1 MMVTNSYKSLEINGS
16 LDNNLKNGILV
27 NNNNNEEEDVKIID
41 TEIEIL
47 NHNIEFVPLQPA
59 IVTPATIATPTID
72 STLISPSGS
81 FKAIL
86 NKSMT
91 KGSKAMRMLG
101 SNVNTN
107 ICAKSSTSS
116 IPRALANNKQT
127 KRLFFK
133 NGNINISR
141 CNIDKRRRRY
151 LTDIFTTLIDL
162 KWRYNIIVF
171 AAGFFFS
178 WTFFAVAWYLI
189 SYIHGDLLPEN
200 LNSNSTHKPCIQGV
214 ESFAGAIL
222 FSIETQ
228 QTIGYGV
235 RYTTEKCP
243 EAILVMMIQSSVGVM
258 IQSFMV
264 GVVFAK
270 LSRPKKRSETI
281 MFSKNACINLRD
293 GRLCLVCR
301 VADMRKSHIVEAHVR
316 MYLIKKKV
324 TIEGEIIPLHMY
336 DLNVG
341 WDKGLDRLFL
351 VWPLTI
357 EHYIDENSPFW
368 NLSASD
374 LKQDVFEIAVILEG
388 VVER

>member
-1 MMVTNSYKSLEINGS
+1 MMKNFKNFSNTTINETS
-16 LDNNLKNGILV
+16 SVNESID
-27 NNNNNEEEDVKIID
+27 NNNNNTYKKYNNSNTYENYLNGNINNNNNNTNENTSLLRIDNETKIDDSIID
-41 TEIEIL
+41 MELDVSISTKYNL
-47 NHNIEFVPLQPA
+47 NTLTCPSLAELA
-59 IVTPATIATPTID
+59 TPAD
-72 STLISPSGS
+72 SLS
-81 FKAIL
+81 FKGVL

-101 SNVNTN
+101 SNIAQNDS
-107 ICAKSSTSS
+107 KFFPLSKTSS
-116 IPRALANNKQT
+116 LTRNLSSKRAAQ

-162 KWRYNIIVF
+162 KWRYNVF
-171 AAGFFFS
+171 VFGAGFFFS
-178 WTFFAVAWYLI
+178 WTAFAVAWYFI

-200 LNSNSTHKPCIQGV
+200 INKTISLRIPCIQGV

-264 GVVFAK
+264 GIVFAK
-270 LSRPKKRSETI
+270 LSRPKKRSETL
-281 MFSKNACINLRD
+281 MFSKNACISLRD
-293 GRLCLVCR
+293 GRLCLLCR

-316 MYLIKKKV
+316 MYLIRKKV
-324 TIEGEIIPLHMY
+324 TSEGEIIPLHMY

-341 WDKGLDRLFL
+341 WDKG
-351 VWPLTI
+351 I
-357 EHYIDENSPFW
+357 
-368 NLSASD
+368 
-374 LKQDVFEIAVILEG
+374 
-388 VVER
+388 

>member
-1 MMVTNSYKSLEINGS
+1 LMMNGN
-16 LDNNLKNGILV
+16 LNFKKIDNNNLTSTISNSFETEDDISKVNLDSFVDMELETINEKSINKFSENTLILPSESSTIKN
-27 NNNNNEEEDVKIID
+27 
-41 TEIEIL
+41 IL
-47 NHNIEFVPLQPA
+47 NR
-59 IVTPATIATPTID
+59 
-72 STLISPSGS
+72 ST
-81 FKAIL
+81 
-86 NKSMT
+86 T

-101 SNVNTN
+101 SNFT
-107 ICAKSSTSS
+107 STSS
-116 IPRALANNKQT
+116 RHSGFSSNASSGPTLRSISKRATQT

-151 LTDIFTTLIDL
+151 LTDIFTTLIDI

-178 WTFFAVAWYLI
+178 WTFFAAAWYLI
-189 SYIHGDLLPEN
+189 SYIHGDLREEN
-200 LNSNSTHKPCIQGV
+200 LNSTSGHKPCIQGV

-293 GRLCLVCR
+293 GRLCLICR

-316 MYLIKKKV
+316 MYLVKKKV
-324 TIEGEIIPLHMY
+324 TAEGEIIPLHMY

-368 NLSASD
+368 NYSAAD
-374 LKQDVFEIAVILEG
+374 LKREHFEIAVILEG